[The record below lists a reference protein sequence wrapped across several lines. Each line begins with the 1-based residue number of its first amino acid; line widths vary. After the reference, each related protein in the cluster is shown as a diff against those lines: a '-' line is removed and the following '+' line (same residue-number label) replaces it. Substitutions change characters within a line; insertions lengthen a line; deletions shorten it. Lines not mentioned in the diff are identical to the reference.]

1 MKAFNVLFTGVG
13 GTGVLTAARIL
24 ASAALNEG
32 KNVRMGEIHGMA
44 QRGGA
49 VTCAVR
55 IGSKVHGPIIP
66 TGTADLI
73 LSVEPIEALRV
84 VQKIS
89 TNGTIILGQYKI
101 TPTAVLLGR
110 AQYPSNEE
118 ILADLNQFASVIAID
133 AAELARNAGSILTI
147 NTVLLGAAI
156 GLGKIPIKEISIINA
171 IKDILP
177 QRYHEMNISAF
188 NNGKNAIQ
196 KQPTTC

>member
-1 MKAFNVLFTGVG
+1 MKVFNALFTGVG

-49 VTCAVR
+49 VTCSVR
-55 IGSKVHGPIIP
+55 IGKNVHGPIIP
-66 TGTADLI
+66 LGTADLI

-89 TNGTIILGQYKI
+89 PNGTIILGQYMI

-110 AQYPSNEE
+110 ANYPSNEE
-118 ILADLNQFASVIAID
+118 ILADLNKFAPVITID
-133 AAELARNAGSILTI
+133 AAKLARKAGSILTI
-147 NTVLLGAAI
+147 NTVLLGTAL
-156 GLGKIPIKEISIINA
+156 GLGKIPVQEKSIINA

-177 QRYHEMNISAF
+177 QRYHEINISALKK
-188 NNGKNAIQ
+188 GKNAIQ
-196 KQPTTC
+196 KKPAT

>member
-1 MKAFNVLFTGVG
+1 MKVFNALFTGVG

-49 VTCAVR
+49 VTCSVR
-55 IGSKVHGPIIP
+55 IGKNVHGPIIP
-66 TGTADLI
+66 LGTADLI

-89 TNGTIILGQYKI
+89 ANGTIILGQYMI

-110 AQYPSNEE
+110 ANYPSNEE
-118 ILADLNQFASVIAID
+118 ILADLNKFAPVITID
-133 AAELARNAGSILTI
+133 AAKLARKAGSILTI
-147 NTVLLGAAI
+147 NTVLLGTAL
-156 GLGKIPIKEISIINA
+156 GLGKIPVQEKSIINA

-177 QRYHEMNISAF
+177 QRYHEINISALKK
-188 NNGKNAIQ
+188 GKNAIQ
-196 KQPTTC
+196 KKPAT